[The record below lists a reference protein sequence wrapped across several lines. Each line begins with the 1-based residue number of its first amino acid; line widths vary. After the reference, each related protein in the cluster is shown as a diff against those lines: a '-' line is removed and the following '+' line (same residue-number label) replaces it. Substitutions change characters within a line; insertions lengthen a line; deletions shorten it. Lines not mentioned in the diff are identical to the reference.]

1 MIRKS
6 KIAALMLVAASISS
20 MIPGT
25 AMAATSDTVK
35 SIKGQ
40 IYDAVAYKD
49 GRFYIAGEPKSKDE
63 GAYYFHDGT
72 YKELKD
78 IDSDDKINIVGSSY
92 ISVNDGDYYVDLSTG
107 KVDDKN
113 IEESEKDDASVA
125 LRNNIKSDNDG
136 RYDSLDAKEVK
147 DVKVLPAPKFSEGW
161 YGAQYK
167 PKEASDSLNGG
178 AEALTVYTNKKG
190 KYIDADYNLGKIK
203 VKLSNSKTATIE
215 NTNKA
220 DQKVSGSVSNT
231 KVIGQD
237 SSNIYRLAKIT
248 LKVSD
253 TWVTIKSVNGLELD
267 DKTNAIEVSD
277 NGSTVSFDVIQVIS
291 KNQSSSKIDGI
302 KYAKNVT
309 SYILADRDGKKID
322 LLNDSEDGF
331 TVADGKL
338 INYKID
344 SKSVEAE
351 IIELKSK
358 NSFNYINRG
367 NRDTVNTS
375 SNEGAVDIDTNGN
388 LWVLTDGYIRKF
400 DNDEDFEKVYTIDE
414 DYDNLSVYD
423 KDNIVVWSGSD
434 NVYAVIGGTS
444 YDDVQGDIIDNGS
457 GSTNGSGNSSDNN
470 NNSSNNNNNNNN
482 NNSSVKPGWAAN
494 SETRTWTYIDSD
506 GSTHKGWLSLNGV
519 WYYMDP
525 STGIMQTGWK
535 KINGTWYYMQS
546 SGEMK
551 TGWLLDGGN
560 WYYLHSS
567 GAMAT
572 GWVNNNGTWYYC
584 DNSGKMLSNT
594 TIDGYRLGSNGAWIK

>member
-1 MIRKS
+1 MTRN
-6 KIAALMLVAASISS
+6 KITALMLSAACISSLIPAGVSAAS
-20 MIPGT
+20 
-25 AMAATSDTVK
+25 SDTIK

-40 IYDAVAYKD
+40 LYDAVAYKD

-63 GAYYFHDGT
+63 AAYYLCDGT

-78 IDSDDKINIVGSSY
+78 IDADDKISIYGANYLSI
-92 ISVNDGDYYVDLSTG
+92 NDGDYYIDLSTG
-107 KVDDKN
+107 KVSDKN
-113 IEESEKDDASVA
+113 IEENEKDSVSVA
-125 LRNNIKSDNDG
+125 LRSSIKSDNDG
-136 RYDSLDAKEVK
+136 RYDSSDVKEVK
-147 DVKVLPAPKFSEGW
+147 DVKALKSPKFSEGW
-161 YGAQYK
+161 YSAEYT
-167 PKEASDSLNGG
+167 PKEISDTLNGG
-178 AEALTVYTNKKG
+178 AKTLSVYTDKKG

-203 VKLSNSKTATIE
+203 VKLSNGKTADIT
-215 NTNKA
+215 NTSEA
-220 DQKVSGSVSNT
+220 DKNVRGSVSDV

-237 SSNIYRLAKIT
+237 SDSIYRLAKIT
-248 LKVSD
+248 LKSHD
-253 TWVTIKSVNGLELD
+253 AGVTIKSVNGLE
-267 DKTNAIEVSD
+267 VSD
-277 NGSTVSFDVIQVIS
+277 ADVLEASDDGLSVSFDVIQVIS
-291 KNQSSSKIDGI
+291 KTQSSSEVDGI
-302 KYAKNVT
+302 KYAKTVT
-309 SYILADRDGKKID
+309 NYMLSDKDGKKTD
-322 LLNDSEDGF
+322 LLNDSEDAF
-331 TVADGKL
+331 TVAGGKL
-338 INYKID
+338 INYKV
-344 SKSVEAE
+344 STKSVEAE

-358 NSFNYINRG
+358 SSLYYINRG
-367 NRDTVNTS
+367 NSDSVKILG
-375 SNEGAVDIDTNGN
+375 NEESVDIDKDGN
-388 LWVLTDGYIRKF
+388 LWALTDGYIRKF

-482 NNSSVKPGWAAN
+482 SSVKTGWAAN

-572 GWVNNNGTWYYC
+572 GWVNDNGTWYYC